1 MSTLFSRKNA
11 GVFARWWWTIDR
23 WILSSIIILI
33 VIGVILS
40 FASTPSVATKLNLD
54 PFYFVKRH
62 IGLLPIA
69 VIFMITVSFSNSLQ
83 IRRLATLIFGIG
95 LCLLFLTPF
104 IGYEIKG
111 AKRWIN
117 LLGFS
122 MQVSEIIKPV
132 FAVFSAWMISEQI
145 KDHSFP
151 GILLSLMGLV
161 LTVILLLLQ
170 PDMGMTFVM
179 IMTWGIQ
186 IFTAGLPLIIIFIFG
201 ALMIFGGVISY
212 FVFPHFQTRINQFLG
227 AGSMD
232 VNSDLYQ
239 IKKSLSAFS
248 SGGIWGRGPGEGV
261 IKRYVPDAHADF
273 VFSVVGEEFGFV
285 LCFIIVLLFC
295 LIMGRSLIKSLQ
307 ENSIFVIMA
316 TSGLIMQMCIQ
327 AFVNIASTLH
337 MIPTKGMTLPFIS
350 YGGSSMLST
359 ALTMGILL
367 CLTKN
372 KIGETDIF

>member
-1 MSTLFSRKNA
+1 MSAIFSRKNA

-23 WILSSIIILI
+23 WILSSILVLV
-33 VIGVILS
+33 VIGILLS
-40 FASTPSVATKLNLD
+40 FSSTPSVATRLNLE

-62 IGLLPIA
+62 IALTPIA
-69 VIFMITVSFSNSLQ
+69 LAFMICVSFSNSLQ
-83 IRRLATLIFGIG
+83 VRRLATLIFGIG
-95 LCLLFLTPF
+95 IVFLFLTPL

-117 LLGFS
+117 IFGFS
-122 MQVSEIIKPV
+122 MQISEIIKPV

-145 KDHSFP
+145 KDVTFP
-151 GILLSLMGLV
+151 GIILSLVGLV
-161 LTVILLLLQ
+161 ITVVFLLLQ

-179 IMTWGIQ
+179 IMTWGVQ
-186 IFTAGLPLIIIFIFG
+186 IFTAGLPLVIICIFG
-201 ALMIFGGVISY
+201 VLILLGGVLSY

-227 AGSMD
+227 SASMD

-285 LCFIIVLLFC
+285 LCFIIVAMFC
-295 LIMGRSLIKSLQ
+295 IIMGRSLIKSIQ

-316 TSGLIMQMCIQ
+316 TSGLIMQLCIQ
-327 AFVNIASTLH
+327 AFVNIASTLR

-350 YGGSSMLST
+350 YGGSSMIST

-367 CLTKN
+367 SLTKK
-372 KIGETDIF
+372 KIGETYIF

>member
-1 MSTLFSRKNA
+1 MTALFSRKNA

-23 WILSSIIILI
+23 WILSSIIVLMAIGIL
-33 VIGVILS
+33 LS
-40 FASTPSVATKLNLD
+40 FASTPSVATRLNLD
-54 PFYFVKRH
+54 PFFFVKRH
-62 IGLLPIA
+62 VGLLPLALILMLT
-69 VIFMITVSFSNSLQ
+69 FSFSNSLQ
-83 IRRLATLIFGIG
+83 IRRLATLVFMISLI
-95 LCLLFLTPF
+95 LLLITPI

-151 GILLSLMGLV
+151 GISISLLGLTF
-161 LTVILLLLQ
+161 TVVLLLLQ

-179 IMTWGIQ
+179 IMTWGVQ

-201 ALMIFGGVISY
+201 AMLIFGGVASY
-212 FVFPHFQTRINQFLG
+212 FFFPHFQTRINQFLG
-227 AGSMD
+227 SGSTD
-232 VNSDLYQ
+232 TNSDLYQ

-248 SGGIWGRGPGEGV
+248 SGGVWGRGPGEGI
-261 IKRYVPDAHADF
+261 IKKYVPDAHADF
-273 VFSVVGEEFGFV
+273 VFSVVGEEFGFI
-285 LCFIIVLLFC
+285 LCFVIVLLFC
-295 LIMGRSLIKSLQ
+295 LIMGRSLIKSIQ

-350 YGGSSMLST
+350 YGGSSLLST
-359 ALTMGILL
+359 SLTMGILL
-367 CLTKN
+367 CLTKK